1 VNRREFIRNSLVAGT
16 TGIPGGELFAEH
28 PKLSVVPNE
37 STSKRLV
44 YSHLI
49 DPREHPDYTRRLVQ
63 PPSWE
68 TFGGQVHFTALREF
82 AIKDGRIVG
91 FVEEIEKYTQKYQLG
106 DVLWIRYPILFASN
120 LGDLLDEIQR
130 RKLFLFDIW
139 GYVPGS
145 GPGGPWQQFQPPPGV
160 FHLIESRLGDHWLGM
175 DNGEQDGRYLG
186 SYAIEFYPSSSDRF
200 EQYLNFH
207 RHFERLTGQLGNK
220 MAALVSM
227 NFGHYFLKEGLYT
240 LIGAETAQG
249 LPNAQVYYSFIR
261 GAGKQYGVLWFGNAS
276 VYNRWGWKHYG
287 RFGSDHDSGPNR
299 GASLSLMKR
308 LMYSQLLYNSVLV
321 GFESGFLT
329 CGDAPGTA
337 NVCAEEALSPIG
349 LMQQAAGI
357 WLREAGNPG
366 PMLTPFALMM
376 DFFAGWAFPRR
387 DPSSPVY
394 RVWGNVPYAAGD
406 YLTDGI
412 VNMLYPGYQ
421 DSSFFQDERGF
432 VTPTPYGDGAD
443 CLLTDAPGWLLT
455 RYAILLIAGEVQGGA
470 ELHDKLESYVLNGG
484 HLLITSGNLAKFPQG
499 LAGVQAKPS
508 STHFA
513 AGTRVRTGE
522 TQLNEGSP
530 FDIFGLTFPNATR
543 ILAES
548 SSLPVVIEVSFGRG
562 RLTVFA
568 SPFGVAAEKADGP
581 PDRFRSELD
590 QALTTPYPLL
600 GVMRFILDRVFRS
613 QMLFEVGDELS
624 LITCRNAPGEYTL
637 GVSNP
642 HWRSQPFKIVSRCG
656 PISSIRELTLDQSER
671 AAVGYVPEILE
682 KADLGASDDANIAGG
697 DIRIFSVKV
706 SEQRVEE
713 IAHVVPPPRPQLR
726 ALPLRDGLSIKQE
739 ILARPSFFEHFDSVV
754 LDWRYLQQREKAQLE
769 RETEWIHLQKLNLLV
784 DLTSGINLFPD
795 LRFVDNSRQDYLSSS
810 EAIADVIGK
819 MAIVSARDLIVSLHK
834 YPENNFTEEQS
845 WQSFEGSLRQLCRL
859 ADKQGIKV
867 HLRLRLSTPPKDL
880 SSAIQLM
887 DRVNAANFR
896 LAPATA
902 FLSSTMPALSNAT
915 KLLKGKVGL
924 WLVNQAETDVA
935 GYVWNENA
943 PICGYRDP
951 QSLAN
956 LLAIAPE
963 APVIFDVVYKD
974 HDEEYLDAVFLRGV
988 LAPGISATLS

>member
-1 VNRREFIRNSLVAGT
+1 MNRREFIKNSLVAST
-16 TGIPGGELFAEH
+16 TGMPGGELFAEH
-28 PKLSVVPNE
+28 PKLSVVPYE
-37 STSKRLV
+37 SAGNRLV
-44 YSHLI
+44 YSHLL
-49 DPREHPDYTRRLVQ
+49 DPREHPDYTRRHVQ

-68 TFGGQVHFTALREF
+68 TFGDQVHFAALREF
-82 AIKDGRIVG
+82 DIKSGQIVG
-91 FVEEIEKYTQKYQLG
+91 FVEEIEKYTEKYQLG

-120 LGDLLDEIQR
+120 LGDLLDEVKR
-130 RKLFLFDIW
+130 RKLFLFDVW

-160 FHLIESRLGDHWLGM
+160 FDLLQSRLGDRWLGM

-207 RHFERLTGQLGNK
+207 RHFERLTSQLGDR
-220 MAALVSM
+220 MATLVSM

-287 RFGSDHDSGPNR
+287 RAGSDRDSGPNR

-329 CGDAPGTA
+329 CGDAPGPN
-337 NVCAEEALSPIG
+337 NVCAQETLSPIG
-349 LMQQAAGI
+349 LMQQAAGK
-357 WLREAGNPG
+357 WLREAGKPG

-406 YLTDGI
+406 YLTDG
-412 VNMLYPGYQ
+412 VLNMLYPGYQ

-432 VTPTPYGDGAD
+432 LTPTPYGDAAD

-455 RYAILLIAGEVQGGA
+455 RYAILVIAGEVQGGA
-470 ELHDKLESYVLNGG
+470 ELHHKLESYVLDGG
-484 HLLITSGNLAKFPQG
+484 HLVITAGNLLKLPQG

-508 STHFA
+508 STHFV
-513 AGTRVRTGE
+513 AGTRVRIDQ
-522 TQLNEGSP
+522 TQLSEDRP
-530 FDIFGLTFPNATR
+530 FDLFGLTFPTTTR
-543 ILAES
+543 VLAECS
-548 SSLPVVIEVSFGRG
+548 GLPAVIEVSSGKG

-581 PDRFRSELD
+581 PERFRSELN
-590 QALTTPYPLL
+590 QPLITPYPLL
-600 GVMRFILDRVFRS
+600 TLFRCILDKIFRS
-613 QMLFEVGDELS
+613 QMLFEAGDDLA
-624 LITCRNAPGEYTL
+624 LITCRNAIGDYTL
-637 GVSNP
+637 GISNP
-642 HWRSQPFKIVSRCG
+642 LWRSQQFKIVSRCG
-656 PISSIRELTLDQSER
+656 PINSIRELVLDQSEK
-671 AAVGYVPEILE
+671 AAIGHVPEVLE
-682 KADLGASDDANIAGG
+682 KANLGVNDDTNIAGG
-697 DIRIFSVKV
+697 DIRIFSVRV
-706 SEQRVEE
+706 SEQSVQE
-713 IAHVVPPPRPQLR
+713 IVHVVPPPRPQLR
-726 ALPLRDGLSIKQE
+726 ALPLREALSIKQE
-739 ILARPSFFEHFDSVV
+739 VLARPSFFEHFDSVV
-754 LDWRYLQQREKAQLE
+754 LDWRYLQQRERAQLE
-769 RETEWIHLQKLNLLV
+769 RETEWIDLQRLNLLV

-795 LRFVDNSRQDYLSSS
+795 LRLVDNSRQDYLSSL

-819 MAIVSARDLIVSLHK
+819 MAIFSAKDLIVSLHK
-834 YPENNFTEEQS
+834 YPENNFPDEQT
-845 WQSFEGSLRQLCRL
+845 WQSFEEALRQLCRR
-859 ADKQGIKV
+859 ADKQGITI

-880 SSAIQLM
+880 SSALQLM
-887 DRVNAANFR
+887 DRVNAANLR
-896 LAPATA
+896 LAPATT
-902 FLSSTMPALSNAT
+902 FLSSSMHTLPTAT
-915 KLLKGKVGL
+915 NLLRSKVGL
-924 WLVNQAETDVA
+924 WLVNQSKTDVA

-943 PICGYRDP
+943 PISGYPDP

-956 LLAIAPE
+956 LLAIAPA
-963 APVIFDVVYKD
+963 APVVFDAVYKD

-988 LAPGISATLS
+988 LASGILASA